1 MNNLSLGAGSF
12 EMPLNVKWPVKYF
25 EEDMSKAEVRF
36 ETGQY
41 PVLGVKII
49 SRDDP
54 KLNRNSELKQ
64 YLFDETLLKTNPD
77 LNILKLNS
85 NVFGLEYEANLESGE
100 KAKVWRIAAS
110 VGTRTVRVVT
120 LALSWMSGG
129 EADKVVKKILEELTI
144 NIKKCHFSDLKTDL
158 DKEADALAKID
169 RLKFKE
175 VSPWEGLSIILP
187 ASWLAEINNKDKSM
201 ALKVTGYDDAMFF
214 LNCEEIDLKNDA
226 IITMDYMKQIASNLG
241 TDPGI
246 ENIGLHSSQNNMYL
260 ISCHKFE
267 KLIEENILL
276 RNCFW
281 HIFIVREKKLHKLN
295 FTYVFPEGY
304 DLYLNNLIQVLD
316 KNIKNLSFS

>member
-129 EADKVVKKILEELTI
+129 EADKVVKKILEE
-144 NIKKCHFSDLKTDL
+144 
-158 DKEADALAKID
+158 
-169 RLKFKE
+169 
-175 VSPWEGLSIILP
+175 
-187 ASWLAEINNKDKSM
+187 
-201 ALKVTGYDDAMFF
+201 
-214 LNCEEIDLKNDA
+214 
-226 IITMDYMKQIASNLG
+226 
-241 TDPGI
+241 
-246 ENIGLHSSQNNMYL
+246 
-260 ISCHKFE
+260 
-267 KLIEENILL
+267 
-276 RNCFW
+276 
-281 HIFIVREKKLHKLN
+281 
-295 FTYVFPEGY
+295 
-304 DLYLNNLIQVLD
+304 
-316 KNIKNLSFS
+316 